1 MAAAADGEQAGR
13 GFVPTHRGD
22 AVVSERSEGQ
32 GKLDGKVAIVTGA
45 GSSGP
50 GIGTGKAI
58 SVLLAR
64 EGACVV
70 LVDVDEDRA
79 KETLS
84 LIEAAG
90 GEATIVVADLRESS
104 SYASVVEGAVSSYG
118 RLDILVN
125 NAAIASSTSILD
137 TTPEL
142 YAEVLAVNLTAP
154 FFLTKA
160 AIPPMIGAGGGSI
173 VNIMSI
179 AAMRGQGGRGRT
191 AYAASKAGMWG
202 LTLDVAA
209 AFGSQGIRINA
220 VAPGIID
227 TPMRAAAMRQGG
239 LDPATV
245 DLSSMTALGFEGD
258 AWDIARA
265 VLFLAGPDA
274 RYVTGVLLP
283 VDGGTTARSH

>member
-1 MAAAADGEQAGR
+1 VTERRGR
-13 GFVPTHRGD
+13 
-22 AVVSERSEGQ
+22 
-32 GKLDGKVAIVTGA
+32 LDGKVAVVTGA

-50 GIGTGKAI
+50 GVGTGKAI
-58 SVLLAR
+58 SVLFAQ
-64 EGACVV
+64 EGAHVV
-70 LVDVDEDRA
+70 LVDLFEDRA

-84 LIEAAG
+84 LIEADG
-90 GEATIVVADLRESS
+90 GDATIVVADLRDAS
-104 SYASVVEGAVSSYG
+104 SYEIVVGEAVSRYG
-118 RLDILVN
+118 TVDILVN
-125 NAAIASSTSILD
+125 NAAVSSSTSILD
-137 TTPEL
+137 TTPDL
-142 YAEVLAVNLTAP
+142 YAEVLALNLTAP

-160 AIPPMIGAGGGSI
+160 VIPHMVGAGGGSI

-202 LTLDVAA
+202 LTVDIAD

-227 TPMRAAAMRQGG
+227 TPMRAAAIRQGG
-239 LDPATV
+239 LDPAKI
-245 DLSSMTALGFEGD
+245 DLSSMTSLGFEGD

-265 VLFLAGPDA
+265 ALFLAGPDG

-283 VDGGTTARSH
+283 VDGGTTARSR

>member
-1 MAAAADGEQAGR
+1 MTASG
-13 GFVPTHRGD
+13 
-22 AVVSERSEGQ
+22 

-50 GIGTGKAI
+50 GVGTGKAI
-58 SVLLAR
+58 SVLFAQ
-64 EGACVV
+64 EGATVV
-70 LVDVDEDRA
+70 LVDMVETRAQDTLAMIEADGGNASVLVADVSEIATCQHVVDE
-79 KETLS
+79 
-84 LIEAAG
+84 
-90 GEATIVVADLRESS
+90 
-104 SYASVVEGAVSSYG
+104 AVRRHG
-118 RLDILVN
+118 TVDILVN
-125 NAAIASSTSILD
+125 NAAISASTSILD

-142 YAEVLAVNLTAP
+142 YSQVLAVNLTAP
-154 FFLTKA
+154 FFLTRA
-160 AIPPMIGAGGGSI
+160 VIPIMADAGGGSI

-202 LTLDVAA
+202 LMVDVADS
-209 AFGSQGIRINA
+209 FGAQRIRINTI
-220 VAPGIID
+220 APGIID

-245 DLSSMTALGFEGD
+245 DLSSKTSLGFEGD

-265 VLFLAGPDA
+265 SLFLAGPDG
-274 RYVTGVLLP
+274 RYITGVLLP

>member
-1 MAAAADGEQAGR
+1 M
-13 GFVPTHRGD
+13 T
-22 AVVSERSEGQ
+22 ERS

-50 GIGTGKAI
+50 GFGTGRAT
-58 SVLLAR
+58 SVLFAR
-64 EGACVV
+64 EGARVV
-70 LVDVDEDRA
+70 LVDQHEDRA
-79 KETLS
+79 KDTLA
-84 LIEAAG
+84 LIEEEGGDAA
-90 GEATIVVADLRESS
+90 IVVADLTEI
-104 SYASVVEGAVSSYG
+104 ASCPRIVDETVERYG
-118 RLDILVN
+118 TVDVLVN

-142 YAEVLAVNLTAP
+142 YSQILAVNLTAP

-160 AIPPMIGAGGGSI
+160 VIPVMVKGGGGSI

-202 LTLDVAA
+202 LMVDIADT
-209 AFGSQGIRINA
+209 FGTDGIRINTI
-220 VAPGIID
+220 APGLID
-227 TPMRAAAMRQGG
+227 TPMRDAAMRQGG
-239 LDPATV
+239 LDPASI
-245 DLSSMTALGFEGD
+245 DLSSKTSLGFEGD

-265 VLFLAGPDA
+265 ALFLGGPDA

>member
-1 MAAAADGEQAGR
+1 MTASG
-13 GFVPTHRGD
+13 
-22 AVVSERSEGQ
+22 

-50 GIGTGKAI
+50 GVGTGKAI
-58 SVLLAR
+58 SVLFAQ
-64 EGACVV
+64 EGATVV
-70 LVDVDEDRA
+70 LVDMVESRAKDTLARVEADGGNASVLVADVSDIATCQHIVDETVRRHG
-79 KETLS
+79 T
-84 LIEAAG
+84 
-90 GEATIVVADLRESS
+90 V
-104 SYASVVEGAVSSYG
+104 
-118 RLDILVN
+118 DILVN
-125 NAAIASSTSILD
+125 NAAISSSTSILD

-142 YAEVLAVNLTAP
+142 YSQVLAVNLTAP
-154 FFLTKA
+154 FFLTRA
-160 AIPPMIGAGGGSI
+160 AIPIMVDAGGGSI

-202 LTLDVAA
+202 LMVDVADS
-209 AFGSQGIRINA
+209 FGAQGIRINTI
-220 VAPGIID
+220 APGIID

-245 DLSSMTALGFEGD
+245 DLSSKTSLGFEGD

-265 VLFLAGPDA
+265 SLFLAGPDG
-274 RYVTGVLLP
+274 RYITGVLLP